1 MQAGRVRK
9 KQIAPSVLK
18 PDNMRNV
25 RTSVLWGMASSAL
38 IFSAC
43 THAKA
48 PAPIAVQTVSSSG
61 CARTHGGGAAR
72 LAPNRASAPIAL
84 AQAQPAAGREA
95 RVIAYIADA
104 DEPTLHTVDLAGPT
118 EIAATPLVGRGE
130 HVLVLGDGR
139 VAVTLRASNA
149 IQVLE
154 PSVDEESAL
163 ETRCLVGTPVEPI
176 ALATTPDDRTL
187 VVTTGWS
194 HTLGAYDAETLAP
207 KFEAS
212 LPRDPR
218 SAIVADDGTRA
229 FVAHVVGARMS
240 VVDLATPEHAVRSI
254 DLSARATV
262 EESPDNPALKG
273 CQGFALAKVTSE
285 NGTEDGKLARM
296 VDRVFAPM
304 VSVNS
309 GEGLTESSGYGPD
322 GPSEISEVA
331 VVDSGAER
339 ALTRIVRAPTAA
351 SSEPACLLPRA
362 AAYDDGALY
371 VTCLGIDALLK
382 LDARGVDPAR
392 SELRRWHVAA
402 GPTGVAVDHAGARA
416 VVWSQFD
423 REVAVVGTKS
433 GAPPARLALG
443 RQSAGITAN
452 VALGR
457 RLFHQVGDARISS
470 DGRACASCHPD
481 GREDALTWST
491 PDGARQTPMLAGR
504 LSQTAPYG
512 WLGASNGV
520 KDHLKKTFERLG
532 GEGLPNGDLGA
543 LIDYVSTMTPPIA
556 PVVLATIDRQRL
568 VERGRALFESAETG
582 CSNCHDQSR
591 DFTDGMRHSVAAL
604 RVDKEGE
611 AFDTPSLHFVSG
623 TAPYFHDGRYKTLD
637 DVLTAPD
644 HAMGTSTRLGRPD
657 RAALVAY
664 LETL

>member
-1 MQAGRVRK
+1 
-9 KQIAPSVLK
+9 
-18 PDNMRNV
+18 
-25 RTSVLWGMASSAL
+25 MASCAL
-38 IFSAC
+38 IASAAC
-43 THAKA
+43 TRTTKTPVTAA
-48 PAPIAVQTVSSSG
+48 PPPSAAGKG
-61 CARTHGGGAAR
+61 CARLHAGGAAR
-72 LAPNRASAPIAL
+72 LGQTRASSAIAL
-84 AQAQPAAGREA
+84 AKSQSDDK

-118 EIAATPLVGRGE
+118 EVATTLLVGRPE

-139 VAVTLRASNA
+139 VAVTLRGSNA

-154 PSVDEESAL
+154 PAVEEDAAL
-163 ETRCLVGTPVEPI
+163 ETRCVVGTPTEPI
-176 ALATTPDDRTL
+176 ALALTPDDGTL
-187 VVTTGWS
+187 LLTTGWG
-194 HTLGAYDAETLAP
+194 HRLTAYDAATFAP
-207 KFEAS
+207 KFETS

-218 SAIVADDGTRA
+218 SAVVSDDGTRA

-240 VVDLATPEHAVRSI
+240 VVDLATPEHEVRSI
-254 DLSARATV
+254 DLAARASG
-262 EESPDNPALKG
+262 EESPDNPLLKG
-273 CQGFALAKVTSE
+273 CQGFALTKLDDRA
-285 NGTEDGKLARM
+285 DGKLAKM

-309 GEGLTESSGYGPD
+309 GDGVSESSGYGPD

-331 VVDSGAER
+331 VVDAAAER
-339 ALTRIVRAPTAA
+339 ALTRVVRAPSGAFTQTQ
-351 SSEPACLLPRA
+351 CLLPRA

-392 SELRRWHVAA
+392 SERNRWHVAA
-402 GPTGVAVDHAGARA
+402 GPTGVAVDHDGGRA

-423 REVAVVGTKS
+423 REVSVVDTENA
-433 GAPPARLALG
+433 APPVRLALA
-443 RQSAGITAN
+443 RKAAGVTSN

-491 PDGARQTPMLAGR
+491 PDGSRQTPMLAGR
-504 LSQTAPYG
+504 LAATAPYG
-512 WLGASNGV
+512 WLGTSDGV

-532 GEGLPNGDLGA
+532 GEGLPNAELSA
-543 LIDYVSTMTPPIA
+543 LIDYVSTMTPPVGATAFA
-556 PVVLATIDRQRL
+556 PTEKQRL
-568 VERGRALFESAETG
+568 VERGRQLFESADTACG
-582 CSNCHDQSR
+582 TCHDASR
-591 DFTDGMRHSVAAL
+591 AFSDGARHSISVH
-604 RVDKEGE
+604 RPDKEGE
-611 AFDTPSLHFVSG
+611 TFDTPSLMFVSG
-623 TAPYFHDGRYKTLD
+623 TAPYFHDGRYRTLD

-644 HAMGTSTRLGRPD
+644 HAMGTSTKLGRGD

>member
-1 MQAGRVRK
+1 M
-9 KQIAPSVLK
+9 
-18 PDNMRNV
+18 
-25 RTSVLWGMASSAL
+25 
-38 IFSAC
+38 
-43 THAKA
+43 
-48 PAPIAVQTVSSSG
+48 
-61 CARTHGGGAAR
+61 
-72 LAPNRASAPIAL
+72 AL
-84 AQAQPAAGREA
+84 AKGSSAAGREA
-95 RVIAYIADA
+95 RVIAYIADG

-118 EIAATPLVGRGE
+118 EIAVTPLVGRAE
-130 HVLVLGDGR
+130 HVLVLADGR

-149 IQVLE
+149 LQILE
-154 PSVDEESAL
+154 PNVDEESAL
-163 ETRCLVGTPVEPI
+163 ETRCIVGTPVEPI

-187 VVTTGWS
+187 LLTTGWS
-194 HTLGAYDAETLAP
+194 HTLSAYDADTLAP
-207 KFEAS
+207 TFETS

-218 SAIVADDGTRA
+218 SAVVADDGTRA

-240 VVDLATPEHAVRSI
+240 VVDLTTPAHAVRSI
-254 DLSARATV
+254 DLAARATAD
-262 EESPDNPALKG
+262 ESPYNPMLKG
-273 CQGFALAKVTSE
+273 CQGFALAKVGGE
-285 NGTEDGKLARM
+285 EGTADMKLARM

-309 GEGLTESSGYGPD
+309 GEGLAESSGYGPD

-331 VVDSGAER
+331 VIDAGAER
-339 ALTRIVRAPTAA
+339 ALTRIVRAPNGA

-382 LDARGVDPAR
+382 LDARGVDPSR

-402 GPTGVAVDHAGARA
+402 GPTGVAVDHEGGRA

-423 REVAVVGTKS
+423 REIAVVGTKS
-433 GAPPARLALG
+433 GAPPVRLALA

-457 RLFHQVGDARISS
+457 RLFHQVGDARISA

-504 LSQTAPYG
+504 LAETAPYG
-512 WLGASNGV
+512 WLGASGGV

-532 GEGLPNGDLGA
+532 GEGLPNADLGA
-543 LIDYVSTMTPPIA
+543 LIDYVATMTPPITSVA
-556 PVVLATIDRQRL
+556 VTPSDKQKL
-568 VERGRALFESAETG
+568 VDRGRTLFESADTG
-582 CSNCHDQSR
+582 CGTCHDQNRGFS
-591 DFTDGMRHSVAAL
+591 DGTRHSVTARRA
-604 RVDKEGE
+604 DQEGD
-611 AFDTPSLHFVSG
+611 AFDTPSLHFVAG

-644 HAMGTSTRLGRPD
+644 HAMGTSTHLTRPD

>member
-1 MQAGRVRK
+1 
-9 KQIAPSVLK
+9 
-18 PDNMRNV
+18 MRNV
-25 RTSVLWGMASSAL
+25 RTSILWGMASSAL

-43 THAKA
+43 THATKA
-48 PAPIAVQTVSSSG
+48 PVQATAVQTAQSSG
-61 CARTHGGGAAR
+61 CARLHGGGATR
-72 LAPNRASAPIAL
+72 LAPIHASAAVAL
-84 AQAQPAAGREA
+84 AKVPSARGRDA
-95 RVIAYIADA
+95 RVLAYIADA

-118 EIAATPLVGRGE
+118 EIATTPLVGRAE
-130 HVLVLGDGR
+130 HVLVLADGR

-149 IQVLE
+149 VQVLE

-163 ETRCLVGTPVEPI
+163 ETRCVVGTPVEPI

-187 VVTTGWS
+187 LLTTGWS
-194 HTLGAYDAETLAP
+194 HTLAAYDADTLAP

-218 SAIVADDGTRA
+218 SVVVADDGTRA

-240 VVDLATPEHAVRSI
+240 VVELAAPEHAVRSI
-254 DLSARATV
+254 DLSARASAD
-262 EESPDNPALKG
+262 ESPDNPALKG
-273 CQGFALAKVTSE
+273 CQGFALAKVSQTD
-285 NGTEDGKLARM
+285 GPDDGKLARM

-309 GEGLTESSGYGPD
+309 GEGLNESSGYGPD

-339 ALTRIVRAPTAA
+339 ALTRIVRTPNST
-351 SSEPACLLPRA
+351 STEPQCLLPRA

-371 VTCLGIDALLK
+371 VTCVGIDALLK
-382 LDARGVDPAR
+382 LDARGIDPSR

-402 GPTGVAVDHAGARA
+402 GPTGVAVDHEGGRA

-423 REVAVVGTKS
+423 REIAVVSTKS
-433 GAPPARLALG
+433 GESPLRLALA

-491 PDGARQTPMLAGR
+491 PDGSRQTPMLAGR
-504 LSQTAPYG
+504 LAETAPYG
-512 WLGASNGV
+512 WFGTSDGV

-532 GEGLPNGDLGA
+532 GEGLPNGDLSA

-556 PVVLATIDRQRL
+556 TVAMTPIDRQKL
-568 VERGRALFESAETG
+568 VERGRTLFESAETG
-582 CSNCHDQSR
+582 CGTCHDQGRGFS
-591 DFTDGMRHSVAAL
+591 DGMRHSVTAKRA
-604 RVDKEGE
+604 DKEGD

-644 HAMGTSTRLGRPD
+644 HAMGTSTHLGRPD